1 MLFHFEP
8 CRCFI
13 YQRQS
18 AIVCSSLLWSK
29 GGKGSMGCL
38 RLGPSLCGDA
48 ERKAG
53 FEESEML
60 CFIFIFSNVS
70 KPGRE
75 VLVNTV
81 GSC

>member
-1 MLFHFEP
+1 
-8 CRCFI
+8 
-13 YQRQS
+13 
-18 AIVCSSLLWSK
+18 
-29 GGKGSMGCL
+29 MGCL